1 MTIVVLL
8 EERKDIIREVEVDVD
23 TIDICKLLKGKGTF
37 IGQWPEI
44 EVVIMKCRESC
55 IDLIHNENVLPPPFD
70 KTIVNGPIVLIRMDQ
85 DAEPRD
91 FTIEEYKQFCQTLR
105 HNIS

>member
-1 MTIVVLL
+1 MTLAVLI
-8 EERKDIIREVEVDVD
+8 EEQQGRIREVDIDVD
-23 TIDICKLLKGKGTF
+23 STDTFQLLKGPGTF

-44 EVVIMKCRESC
+44 FVVIMKCRESP
-55 IDLIHNENVLPPPFD
+55 LELMPNENILPPPFENEE
-70 KTIVNGPIVLIRMDQ
+70 TRGAVILIRMDE

-91 FTIEEYKQFCQTLR
+91 FTVTEYEQFCQTLR

>member
-1 MTIVVLL
+1 MTIAVLL
-8 EERKDIIREVEVDVD
+8 DEPRGRIREVEIDVD
-23 TIDICKLLKGKGTF
+23 STDTFQLLKGPGTF

-55 IDLIHNENVLPPPFD
+55 MELLLNENILPPPFD
-70 KTIVNGPIVLIRMDQ
+70 KEETMGAVILIRMDEN
-85 DAEPRD
+85 AEPQD
-91 FTIEEYKQFCQTLR
+91 FTLTEYEQFCQTQR